1 MTTKG
6 MNCCILILLIILAIL
21 FLLPVL
27 IVLMNSFK
35 GQFYIST
42 SPLSFPNQDT
52 FVGLLNYKNGIVKT
66 DFFRALAY
74 SLWITVAS
82 TILILL
88 GTSMT
93 AWFLL
98 RWKNKW
104 SKVIY
109 YALLFSMVV
118 PFQMV
123 MFTMSKTANVLYLE
137 NPIGIVFLYLG
148 FGAGLSTFLY
158 SGFIKS
164 IPTSL
169 EEAAEIDGCSPLR
182 LFFSVVLPLLK
193 PISTTVAILN
203 VMWIWNDY
211 LLPYLVIGSR
221 YKTIPIA
228 VQYLQGGYGS
238 RDMGALMAMLIL
250 AIVPIIVFYMFAQK
264 YIIRGVVAGAVK
276 E

>member
-6 MNCCILILLIILAIL
+6 MNWCILLLLIILAIL

-123 MFTMSKTANVLYLE
+123 MFTMSKTANVLYL
-137 NPIGIVFLYLG
+137 
-148 FGAGLSTFLY
+148 
-158 SGFIKS
+158 
-164 IPTSL
+164 
-169 EEAAEIDGCSPLR
+169 
-182 LFFSVVLPLLK
+182 
-193 PISTTVAILN
+193 
-203 VMWIWNDY
+203 
-211 LLPYLVIGSR
+211 
-221 YKTIPIA
+221 
-228 VQYLQGGYGS
+228 
-238 RDMGALMAMLIL
+238 
-250 AIVPIIVFYMFAQK
+250 
-264 YIIRGVVAGAVK
+264 
-276 E
+276 